1 MKTEKLVN
9 IITIITIIVFLVF
22 VFTITPSRDEVQGLE
37 GGNIEHAIE
46 TNQLN

>member
-37 GGNIEHAIE
+37 GGNIERAIE